1 MLTWTIMSEKSRL
14 REQPRLKPTGRW
26 RIGLALAAAIA
37 ISAVALNRL
46 QQFQKQTAAP
56 TPVTSSTPVAAA
68 VNALGRLEPQDEVIK
83 LAAPSSAQG
92 ARVEQLLVK
101 EGERVKAGVVVAVLD
116 NSDRATATL
125 EQAKG
130 QAQVARAK
138 LAQVRA
144 GAKTGEINAQKATI
158 ARLQAQLRGDTIAAA
173 ATIARIE
180 AELQGQKETLQA
192 TVARTQAEQSNA
204 ESDYQRYQRLYESG
218 AISSQELESRRLSAK
233 TTSEQVNESQATRNE
248 KVATLQQQLNEAKA
262 NRDRTVATLR
272 EQIDEAQ
279 ATLNKIVEVRPTDVQ
294 VAQAEVKSA
303 IAAVKQAEADVA
315 LTYVRAPNTGEILK
329 IHTRPGE
336 TISSDGI
343 VDLGRTDQMIVIA
356 EVIEEDIG
364 KVRLGQRATITSE
377 NLAFAGELKGTVTE
391 IGRQIGKQDVLDT
404 DPAADVDARVV
415 EVKIGLTPE
424 DSQRVSG
431 LTYAKVVVEINI

>member
-1 MLTWTIMSEKSRL
+1 MSIMRESRS

-37 ISAVALNRL
+37 MSAVALTRL
-46 QQFQKQTAAP
+46 QQVQNQATAP
-56 TPVTSSTPVAAA
+56 TPVTSSKPVVAA

-92 ARVEQLLVK
+92 ARVDQLLVK
-101 EGERVKAGVVVAVLD
+101 EGERVKAGVVVAILD
-116 NSDRATATL
+116 NRDRATATL

-138 LAQVRA
+138 LAQVKA
-144 GAKTGEINAQKATI
+144 GAQTGEINAQKATI
-158 ARLQAQLRGDTIAAA
+158 ARLEAQLRGDTIAAA
-173 ATIARIE
+173 ATVARIE

-192 TVARTQAEQSNA
+192 TIARTQAEQGNA
-204 ESDYQRYQRLYESG
+204 ENDYQRYQGLYESG

-233 TTSEQVNESQATRNE
+233 TTTEQVNESQATRNE

-272 EQIDEAQ
+272 EQIDEAR

-294 VAQAEVKSA
+294 VAQAEVNSA
-303 IAAVKQAEADVA
+303 IAAVKQAEADLA
-315 LTYVRAPNTGEILK
+315 LSYVRAPNTGEILK

-343 VDLGRTDQMIVIA
+343 VDLGRTEQMIVIA
-356 EVIEEDIG
+356 EVVEEDIG
-364 KVRLGQRATITSE
+364 KVRLGQRASITSE
-377 NLAFAGELKGTVTE
+377 NQAFAGQLKGTVTE
-391 IGRQIGKQDVLDT
+391 IGRQIGKQDVLDS

-415 EVKIGLTPE
+415 EVKIGLSPE

>member
-1 MLTWTIMSEKSRL
+1 MREKSRL

-37 ISAVALNRL
+37 MSAVALNRL
-46 QQFQKQTAAP
+46 EQFQNQATAP
-56 TPVTSSTPVAAA
+56 TPVTSSTPVVTA

-92 ARVEQLLVK
+92 ARVDQLLVK

-130 QAQVARAK
+130 QAQGARAK

-158 ARLQAQLRGDTIAAA
+158 TRLQAQLRGDTIAAA

-377 NLAFAGELKGTVTE
+377 NQAFAGELKGTVTE